1 MIMRELENRA
11 DIDLNA
17 APAPYRLDDQI
28 GFVLRRAYQRH
39 SAIFAESM
47 PEGLTPTQFAAL
59 ARLNEGGPC
68 SQNLLGRLTAMD
80 AATIKGV
87 IDRLRDR
94 GLVETAPDPD
104 DRRRTVITLSDA
116 GRALVAR
123 AEAIGMEISRRTLA
137 SLAERERETLMRLLK
152 KIAD

>member
-1 MIMRELENRA
+1 MMKQIEDLV
-11 DIDLNA
+11 DIDLDA
-17 APAPYRLDDQI
+17 APEPYRLDDQI

-39 SAIFAESM
+39 AAIFAEAM

-59 ARLNEGGPC
+59 ARLNERGPC

-80 AATIKGV
+80 AATVKGV
-87 IDRLRDR
+87 VDRLRDR
-94 GLVETAPDPD
+94 GLIETAPDPD

-116 GRALVAR
+116 GCALVAR
-123 AEAIGMEISRRTLA
+123 AEVIGAEISRRTL
-137 SLAERERETLMRLLK
+137 STLAERERETLMRLLK